1 MILALYIDDSLEYSL
16 HMARDRDLVYE
27 MQVQLNTRG
36 RKEQKR
42 RREEVSIFE
51 VNIFCGRGSEQV
63 LDPQTRPQAYTRAR
77 TWLLLLKF
85 D

>member
-1 MILALYIDDSLEYSL
+1 
-16 HMARDRDLVYE
+16 MARDRDLVYE
-27 MQVQLNTRG
+27 TQLQLNTRG

-51 VNIFCGRGSEQV
+51 VNSFCGRGKWAC
-63 LDPQTRPQAYTRAR
+63 PYAYTGRTRAH
-77 TWLLLLKF
+77 TWLLLLWKF